1 MTSAYHEVR
10 LPHDPARDVLWGA
23 LWRYYFRQFI
33 GPDDCVLDIG
43 CGHGAFINSVVAR
56 KRIGLDS
63 WPGFPAY
70 LKAGVQPVVGSAAEV
85 GELVKEP
92 VDFAFASNLFEHLT
106 QADLMMLL
114 GGLRKI
120 LSPRGTLNIVQ
131 PNFRY
136 AYREYFD
143 DYTHIAIY
151 THVSLCDVLRLS
163 GFDIVDVKPRF
174 LPLSIK
180 SRLPVRESLIRAY
193 LASPIKPMAK
203 QMLVRARVR
212 PATA

>member
-1 MTSAYHEVR
+1 MIR
-10 LPHDPARDVLWGA
+10 PARCCGA
-23 LWRYYFRQFI
+23 LFGGIISANSFDLRI
-33 GPDDCVLDIG
+33 VLDIG

-63 WPGFPAY
+63 WPDIPNY
-70 LKAGVQPVVGSAAEV
+70 LQEGVQPIIGSAVEV

-106 QADLMMLL
+106 QTDLMTLL
-114 GGLRKI
+114 GGVRKI
-120 LSPRGTLNIVQ
+120 LSPRGTLNVIQ
-131 PNFRY
+131 PNYRY

-151 THVSLCDVLRLS
+151 SHVSLCDVLRIS
-163 GFDIVDVKPRF
+163 GFDIVDVQPRF

-193 LASPIKPMAK
+193 LASPIKPMGK
-203 QMLVRARVR
+203 QMLIRARVR
-212 PATA
+212 LATA